1 MTKLIYLLTAAAIV
15 TVGST
20 SAHAKYQVIRW
31 TSGFCQV
38 WNHSIPGKPFPNDWK
53 ASKQVHKTFQGALSE
68 KQRLFADRKC
78 W

>member
-1 MTKLIYLLTAAAIV
+1 MAKVAYVLTAVAVLAL
-15 TVGST
+15 GST

-38 WNHSIPGKPFPNDWK
+38 WNHSFPGKPFPSDFK
-53 ASKQVHKTFQGALSE
+53 ASKRVHKTFQGALNE
-68 KQRLFADRKC
+68 KMALVSRRQC

>member
-1 MTKLIYLLTAAAIV
+1 MAKLAFVLTMAAMVVLGSTAAD
-15 TVGST
+15 
-20 SAHAKYQVIRW
+20 AKYQVIRW

-53 ASKQVHKTFQGALSE
+53 ASRQVHKTFQGALNE
-68 KQRLFADRKC
+68 KMRLVAQRRC